1 MTRHQQEFPGS
12 RPIGHFPSPVATMA
26 GAAALGLCRELRTR
40 PVRNRPRTS
49 RRGQAEHKPVATS
62 LASARPPRLAHSP
75 CATSCRN
82 CRPSPCTRLSRA
94 RSTTTAP
101 PHPRLRQASRLSAS
115 RRPGMG
121 GRHGTHADGSHVH
134 CHPINGLGTRLC
146 PCGIATATPQT
157 FTVASRPRRNRPSL
171 KFPARHEGRVR
182 AANQPESTGFRAGI
196 RSRGVTQ
203 PISHVYLPVSL
214 TAPAPSGSPG
224 TTRLCRGCS
233 RPPRRPADQA
243 ASCFTP
249 PLRRQGDRGL
259 PPPFGPNS
267 ASWRTFLAYTF
278 PSRSPRPAHPAVLNR
293 RDFVEAAPALTT
305 DPWLSAR

>member
-1 MTRHQQEFPGS
+1 
-12 RPIGHFPSPVATMA
+12 
-26 GAAALGLCRELRTR
+26 
-40 PVRNRPRTS
+40 
-49 RRGQAEHKPVATS
+49 
-62 LASARPPRLAHSP
+62 
-75 CATSCRN
+75 
-82 CRPSPCTRLSRA
+82 
-94 RSTTTAP
+94 
-101 PHPRLRQASRLSAS
+101 
-115 RRPGMG
+115 MG

-278 PSRSPRPAHPAVLNR
+278 PSRSPRPAHPAVPGR
-293 RDFVEAAPALTT
+293 RDFVEAAPTLPGDPRLRLPPASPHRCDGEEMDGLSPPSGTTAPRGAPTSVPEQAENCGHQRSITDTSNTRNGPRVMASLRNLAIAILRLTGHASIAAALRYR
-305 DPWLSAR
+305 ARQPGRPLQTITQC

>member
-1 MTRHQQEFPGS
+1 
-12 RPIGHFPSPVATMA
+12 
-26 GAAALGLCRELRTR
+26 
-40 PVRNRPRTS
+40 
-49 RRGQAEHKPVATS
+49 
-62 LASARPPRLAHSP
+62 
-75 CATSCRN
+75 
-82 CRPSPCTRLSRA
+82 
-94 RSTTTAP
+94 
-101 PHPRLRQASRLSAS
+101 
-115 RRPGMG
+115 MG

-259 PPPFGPNS
+259 PPPSGPNS

-278 PSRSPRPAHPAVLNR
+278 PSRSPRPAHPAVPGR
-293 RDFVEAAPALTT
+293 HDFVEAAPALPG
-305 DPWLSAR
+305 DPRIRLPPAPARRCDSKPMDGLSPPYGQTAPRGAHTKPTQGDLPPRSMTACTRPPSSSEP

>member
-1 MTRHQQEFPGS
+1 M
-12 RPIGHFPSPVATMA
+12 
-26 GAAALGLCRELRTR
+26 
-40 PVRNRPRTS
+40 
-49 RRGQAEHKPVATS
+49 
-62 LASARPPRLAHSP
+62 
-75 CATSCRN
+75 
-82 CRPSPCTRLSRA
+82 
-94 RSTTTAP
+94 
-101 PHPRLRQASRLSAS
+101 
-115 RRPGMG
+115 
-121 GRHGTHADGSHVH
+121 
-134 CHPINGLGTRLC
+134 
-146 PCGIATATPQT
+146 
-157 FTVASRPRRNRPSL
+157 
-171 KFPARHEGRVR
+171 R

-278 PSRSPRPAHPAVLNR
+278 PSRSPRPAHPAVPGR
-293 RDFVEAAPALTT
+293 RDFVEAAPTLPGDPRLRLPPASPHRCDGEEMDGLSPPSETTAPRGARLPPASPHRCDGEEMDGLSPPSGTTAPRGAPTSVPEQGETCGHQPSPMGSANGQCESAGSCWLRLPTPCCPEIGVGGLGGAGALTARR
-305 DPWLSAR
+305 PGGARRSGSAASSAG

>member
-1 MTRHQQEFPGS
+1 
-12 RPIGHFPSPVATMA
+12 
-26 GAAALGLCRELRTR
+26 
-40 PVRNRPRTS
+40 
-49 RRGQAEHKPVATS
+49 
-62 LASARPPRLAHSP
+62 
-75 CATSCRN
+75 
-82 CRPSPCTRLSRA
+82 
-94 RSTTTAP
+94 
-101 PHPRLRQASRLSAS
+101 
-115 RRPGMG
+115 MG

-224 TTRLCRGCS
+224 TTQLCRGCS

-259 PPPFGPNS
+259 PPPFGPSS

-278 PSRSPRPAHPAVLNR
+278 PSRSPRPPHPAVLAR
-293 RDFVEAAPALTT
+293 RDFVEAAPILTGDPRLRLPPALPRRYDGRAMAVSHLHPKHQRLVAHSGCPQLHRPAATGRRRRSLT
-305 DPWLSAR
+305 STRTNSASRRRVT

>member
-1 MTRHQQEFPGS
+1 
-12 RPIGHFPSPVATMA
+12 
-26 GAAALGLCRELRTR
+26 
-40 PVRNRPRTS
+40 
-49 RRGQAEHKPVATS
+49 
-62 LASARPPRLAHSP
+62 
-75 CATSCRN
+75 
-82 CRPSPCTRLSRA
+82 
-94 RSTTTAP
+94 
-101 PHPRLRQASRLSAS
+101 
-115 RRPGMG
+115 MG

-259 PPPFGPNS
+259 PPPFGQTAPRGARS
-267 ASWRTFLAYTF
+267 LRI
-278 PSRSPRPAHPAVLNR
+278 PSRLAHHAQPIRQYQANVTLSRLLPPSPATPGSGCLQLHPA
-293 RDFVEAAPALTT
+293 AAT
-305 DPWLSAR
+305 ARQWRSFTSIR

>member
-1 MTRHQQEFPGS
+1 
-12 RPIGHFPSPVATMA
+12 
-26 GAAALGLCRELRTR
+26 
-40 PVRNRPRTS
+40 
-49 RRGQAEHKPVATS
+49 
-62 LASARPPRLAHSP
+62 
-75 CATSCRN
+75 
-82 CRPSPCTRLSRA
+82 
-94 RSTTTAP
+94 
-101 PHPRLRQASRLSAS
+101 
-115 RRPGMG
+115 MG

-182 AANQPESTGFRAGI
+182 AANQPKSAGFRAGI
-196 RSRGVTQ
+196 RSRGVTK

-224 TTRLCRGCS
+224 TTQLCRGCS

-259 PPPFGPNS
+259 PPPFGPTAPRGARS
-267 ASWRTFLAYTF
+267 SRI
-278 PSRSPRPAHPAVLNR
+278 PSRLAHRARPIRQCWDDATLLRLLPPFPADPRLGLPPASPRRYDGGEMDGL
-293 RDFVEAAPALTT
+293 APPSGQTAPRGALSGQ
-305 DPWLSAR
+305 LCSAPGRETRA